1 MAFKDKFNKLK
12 NAVEKGAGV
21 AGKVIKKGAEVV
33 VDKGGEAYDKSKV
46 LASEAASKTKELAG
60 DAFDH
65 LDDKYKKFKTE
76 DPYVAVK
83 FKSDW
88 ADEFDIYG
96 IKVMTKGEYGIYL
109 ADIAKRF
116 TDDGNFEWGFGTN
129 EDFTWETL
137 QEFMIL
143 LELVELTEKEAIILK
158 KVLGG
163 SSYGNIPE
171 A

>member
-12 NAVEKGAGV
+12 ESVEKGAGIAGGAIKAGAKV
-21 AGKVIKKGAEVV
+21 AAEKG
-33 VDKGGEAYDKSKV
+33 
-46 LASEAASKTKELAG
+46 SEAFDKTKEFAG
-60 DAFDH
+60 EAFDH

-76 DPYVAVK
+76 DPFVAVK

-88 ADEFDIYG
+88 SDEFDVYG

-109 ADIAKRF
+109 SDIAKRF
-116 TDDGNFEWGFGTN
+116 TDNGNFEWGFGTN

-137 QEFMIL
+137 QEFMVL
-143 LELVELTEKEAIILK
+143 LEIVELTEKEALTLK